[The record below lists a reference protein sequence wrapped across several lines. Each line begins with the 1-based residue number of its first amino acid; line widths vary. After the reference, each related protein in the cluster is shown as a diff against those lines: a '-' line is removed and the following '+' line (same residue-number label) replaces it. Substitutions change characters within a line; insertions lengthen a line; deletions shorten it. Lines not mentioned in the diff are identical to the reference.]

1 MNLQTSGYSTG
12 LDPGSYISA
21 LPSGRPCLKFMS
33 VPPVACVF
41 LALNLSDLYE
51 PEARE
56 KSMRGVL
63 VLSTVALF
71 AALLSS
77 GNSNAAEITIQPRLE
92 AGVMYYQFDREDQLE
107 LIEDVITGEEQ
118 LGGDPGFEVE
128 DALPFVG
135 GGLTLDYDRF
145 LLDVSGQ
152 ITTEGNDDFSQPIS
166 LPLAGEQETFIVSF
180 DSEFDH
186 REAAATLGYRLT
198 DAHTVIGGYR
208 YVNVEFENTNELD
221 TVTEEKY
228 TYHGPFIGVRYSL
241 PVENFGGGIQFTTA
255 ITYLVADVE
264 IAIDGRDSPE
274 GEGES
279 IGFDFAV
286 IWFGQITKNLGYT
299 IGADA
304 TRYDFEGDNVADFK
318 ETSYRLR
325 ASLGYTFG
333 VGS

>member
-1 MNLQTSGYSTG
+1 MRG
-12 LDPGSYISA
+12 I
-21 LPSGRPCLKFMS
+21 
-33 VPPVACVF
+33 
-41 LALNLSDLYE
+41 LALS
-51 PEARE
+51 
-56 KSMRGVL
+56 V
-63 VLSTVALF
+63 VALF

-107 LIEDVITGEEQ
+107 LVEDVITGEER

-128 DALPFVG
+128 NALPFVG

-145 LLDVSGQ
+145 FLDVSGQ

-166 LPLAGEQETFIVSF
+166 LPLAGEQETFIVGF

-208 YVNVEFENTNELD
+208 YANVEFENTNELD
-221 TVTEEKY
+221 TVAKEEY
-228 TYHGPFIGVRYSL
+228 TYHGPFIGVSYKL
-241 PVENFGGGIQFTTA
+241 PVEKFGGGLQFTTA
-255 ITYLVADVE
+255 VTYLVADAE
-264 IAIDGRDSPE
+264 IAINGRDLP

-279 IGFDFAV
+279 IGFNVAA
-286 IWFGQITKNLGYT
+286 IWFGQITENLGYT

-325 ASLGYTFG
+325 ASLGYAFG
-333 VGS
+333 VGSIDGLGW